1 VSAGQSWAD
10 WLDDQLWDLERKAS
24 NAWWRARSAFYQ
36 GSAALSDLL
45 GRRGPDAVRTL
56 ADLLRS
62 SQRGYQ
68 ETIRQAPESMRNIRE
83 MMRQLETVPPRLS
96 EWPRAPRK
104 PK

>member
-45 GRRGPDAVRTL
+45 GRRG
-56 ADLLRS
+56 
-62 SQRGYQ
+62 
-68 ETIRQAPESMRNIRE
+68 
-83 MMRQLETVPPRLS
+83 RLS
-96 EWPRAPRK
+96 ERPRAPRK